1 MVLEFISL
9 FVAFVGS
16 SIAALFD
23 LKTTEIP
30 DEIPDVMIAVGL
42 IFAGVQAYQQ
52 WDAWPFLN
60 SAIAGLGLLG
70 FGFIMYHFGQWGG
83 GDAKLLA
90 GIGFLIPK
98 LPGGF
103 IPESFLPFPLVFL
116 FNLFLVGA
124 VYMLVYAFVF
134 ALMNKK
140 IIFEF
145 KKGMKSISKH
155 LILFSIALFVIFV
168 FFNFYLSRAFY
179 TPITPVELLE
189 NSFLP
194 LIGTIALFV
203 VWKFAKVVEEVGFKK
218 KIPVSKLR
226 VGDVLLESKV
236 WEGITEKELN
246 KIKKSGKRHVVIK
259 EGVRF
264 GPSFPLAL
272 LFTLFFGNGLLLLM
286 NFLI

>member
-1 MVLEFISL
+1 MLELISL
-9 FVAFVGS
+9 VVAFVGS

-42 IFAGVQAYQQ
+42 IFAGVQTYQQ
-52 WDAWPFLN
+52 WNVWPLLS

-70 FGFIMYHFGQWGG
+70 FGFLMYYFGQWGG

-90 GIGFLIPK
+90 GIGFLMPK
-98 LPGGF
+98 FTSGF
-103 IPESFLPFPLVFL
+103 MPESFLPFPLTFL

-145 KKGMKSISKH
+145 KKGIRAISK
-155 LILFSIALFVIFV
+155 LLLLFSAFLFVVFVFFNIYLSKTFHTPLTTSQLLQNSFIPFIGTVALFVI
-168 FFNFYLSRAFY
+168 
-179 TPITPVELLE
+179 
-189 NSFLP
+189 
-194 LIGTIALFV
+194 
-203 VWKFAKVVEEVGFKK
+203 WKFAKVVEDVGFKR
-218 KIPVSKLR
+218 KIPISKLR
-226 VGDVLLESKV
+226 IGDVMLDSKV

-246 KIKKSGKRHVVIK
+246 KIKKSGKRYVIIK

-272 LFTLFFGNGLLLLM
+272 IFTLYFGNGLLLLM

>member
-1 MVLEFISL
+1 MLEFISL

-52 WDAWPFLN
+52 WNVWPFLN
-60 SAIAGLGLLG
+60 SVIAGLGLLG
-70 FGFIMYHFGQWGG
+70 FGFVMYHFGQWGG

-90 GIGFLIPK
+90 GIGFLIPQ
-98 LPGGF
+98 LPSGF
-103 IPESFLPFPLVFL
+103 IPESFMPFPLTFL

-124 VYMLVYAFVF
+124 VYMLVYAVVF

-145 KKGMKSISKH
+145 ERWLKKISRM
-155 LILFSIALFVIFV
+155 LLLFSTLLFALFIIFNLYILRS
-168 FFNFYLSRAFY
+168 FRMPMTTYQ
-179 TPITPVELLE
+179 LLL
-189 NSFLP
+189 NSFIP
-194 LIGTIALFV
+194 LVGTVALFM
-203 VWKFAKVVEEVGFKK
+203 VWKFAKIVEDVGFKK
-218 KIPVSKLR
+218 RIPVSKLR
-226 VGDVLLESKV
+226 VGDVMLESKV
-236 WEGITEKELN
+236 WEGITEKELK
-246 KIKKSGKRHVVIK
+246 KIKRSGKRYVVIK

-272 LFTLFFGNGLLLLM
+272 IFTLFFGNGMLLLM

>member
-9 FVAFVGS
+9 VIALAGS

-52 WDAWPFLN
+52 WNVWPFLN

-70 FGFIMYHFGQWGG
+70 FGFVMYHFGQWGG

-90 GIGFLIPK
+90 GIGFLIPQ
-98 LPGGF
+98 LPSGF

-124 VYMLVYAFVF
+124 AYMLIYAVIF
-134 ALMNKK
+134 AMMNKK
-140 IIFEF
+140 IILEFE
-145 KKGMKSISKH
+145 KGMKAISKH
-155 LILFSIALFVIFV
+155 LLLFSIFLLVLFV
-168 FFNFYLSRAFY
+168 FFNLYLSKTFH
-179 TPITPVELLE
+179 TPMTAYQLLL
-189 NSFLP
+189 NSFIP
-194 LIGTIALFV
+194 FVGTIALFM
-203 VWKFAKVVEEVGFKK
+203 VWKFAKIVEGVGFKK
-218 KIPVSKLR
+218 RIPISKLR
-226 VGDVLLESKV
+226 IGDVMLESKL
-236 WEGITEKELN
+236 WEGITEKELK
-246 KIKKSGKRHVVIK
+246 KIKKSGKRYVVIK

-272 LFTLFFGNGLLLLM
+272 IFTLYFGNGMLLLM